1 MINIVERPSKTGKLI
16 HLNPRDWKSY
26 QDIDNAL
33 YEEQAPEDYGEYDTP
48 DKYPTGTVAE
58 LRMTGRAIH
67 LYIMKQDDGRWRR
80 LTEPFDFFAEG
91 LPMSALSAT
100 HFTLAILYNPDNDK
114 GHPNEESTTMNI
126 LQAPNTKIGKRL
138 SLYPEQFLNTS
149 YADLSTHTYIE
160 TWGDLKLKRYN
171 GTLHDLPVGTVIQFQ
186 IPCFPVVSY
195 LVKQPNGTWSDPT
208 IKNLTRREKILMSYQ
223 YATATIIYMPQ

>member
-48 DKYPTGTVAE
+48 DKYPTGTVSE

-91 LPMSALSAT
+91 LPMAALSAT

-126 LQAPNTKIGKRL
+126 IQAPNTKIGKRL

-149 YADLSTHTYIE
+149 YSDLSTHTYIE
-160 TWGDLKLKRYN
+160 TWGDIKLKRYN
-171 GTLHDLPVGTVIQFQ
+171 GTLHDLPVGTVIQFH

-208 IKNLTRREKILMSYQ
+208 IKNLTRRENILMSYQ

>member
-1 MINIVERPSKTGKLI
+1 MIDIVERPSETGKLI

-26 QDIDNAL
+26 QDIDKAL

-67 LYIMKQDDGRWRR
+67 FYIMKQDDGRWRR

-91 LPMSALSAT
+91 LPMAALSAT
-100 HFTLAILYNPDNDK
+100 HFTLTILYKPSS
-114 GHPNEESTTMNI
+114 ERTTTTMI
-126 LQAPNTKIGKRL
+126 VLQANNTDIGKQM
-138 SLYPEQFLNTS
+138 SHYPEQFLNS
-149 YADLSTHTYIE
+149 RSGDLCTRTYIQVD
-160 TWGDLKLKRYN
+160 GYHNPKQYN
-171 GTLHDLPVGTVIQFQ
+171 GTLHDLPVGTVIHFQ
-186 IPCFPVVSY
+186 IPCFPVVNF
-195 LVKQPNGTWSDPT
+195 LVKQPNGIWNEVTVA
-208 IKNLTRREKILMSYQ
+208 NLTWRENILMSYQ